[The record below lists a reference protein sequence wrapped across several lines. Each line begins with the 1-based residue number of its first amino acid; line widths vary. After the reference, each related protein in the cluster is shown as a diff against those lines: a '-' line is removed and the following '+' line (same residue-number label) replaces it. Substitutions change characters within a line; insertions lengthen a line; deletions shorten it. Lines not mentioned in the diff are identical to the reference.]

1 MFISG
6 RGKQPYA
13 RSAPSSPPP
22 LTPPAKAL
30 GAKGGQAVMSSY
42 LFANIKLKSRLVW
55 VGTMLTRVAMG
66 FDGVSESSS
75 GYNRPVDYG
84 HDYMQE
90 QEHGHGHGHGQ
101 AEGPEPSDA
110 DEGLAGRG

>member
-1 MFISG
+1 
-6 RGKQPYA
+6 
-13 RSAPSSPPP
+13 
-22 LTPPAKAL
+22 
-30 GAKGGQAVMSSY
+30 MSTS
-42 LFANIKLKSRLVW
+42 LFANIKLKSRFLW

-90 QEHGHGHGHGQ
+90 QEQEHEQEYGHGHGQ
-101 AEGPEPSDA
+101 DEGPEQSDA
-110 DEGLAGRG
+110 DEGLADRG